1 MAEVKFK
8 SLTIDNAFDFCEVL
22 NAIGADQLFKNIN
35 ADEILKMA
43 DAENGDAKK
52 IGMNVLMRLPEM
64 LIKYLPKARK
74 EVYRFFAGCLVWDN
88 GTSVTVDDVSAFK
101 LPYFVR
107 ILKDFSKHEDLTD
120 FFQAVAELLGM
131 EQTDSG
137 NASTEDTQTR
147 KRS

>member
-1 MAEVKFK
+1 MSEVKFK

-22 NAIGADQLFKNIN
+22 NAIGADQFFKNIN
-35 ADEILKMA
+35 SDEILQLV
-43 DAENGDAKK
+43 DAANGDTKK
-52 IGMNVLMRLPEM
+52 VGLNILMKLPEI
-64 LIKYLPKARK
+64 LIKYLPVARK

-88 GTSVTVDDVSAFK
+88 GSSVTEDDVSAFK
-101 LPYFVR
+101 LPYFIR
-107 ILKDFSKHEDLTD
+107 MLKEFSKHEDLTD

-137 NASTEDTQTR
+137 NASTGDMQTQ